1 MSDIAVAR
9 PSLGTKASAGYLI
22 AGIALQT
29 PNQDPDAIPTPE
41 AIKFLYNLPRRSI
54 KELATRDTACPICL
68 DKFVTNGLGHEVDV
82 FTTKPEVPMA
92 LPCTHVLGSDCAWKL
107 FCPLKNS
114 RENRCPVCRQEF
126 FEKEGLAKNPVTVGR
141 IIRLMDWIIQ
151 ESRRRLVE
159 GPEEGKQNARE
170 SIEHAKEIRA
180 KAEQQRAEMETGR
193 VDDTRGEASGIET
206 ITQELRD
213 SRARLDASLT
223 RLMGD
228 EYAQEA
234 LVLCRFREQRAI
246 LDADLERIREQE
258 TVESAAENLDNVAAL
273 RERHLGLA
281 HDSLRAARQENEV
294 LRELLTRLR

>member
-1 MSDIAVAR
+1 
-9 PSLGTKASAGYLI
+9 
-22 AGIALQT
+22 
-29 PNQDPDAIPTPE
+29 
-41 AIKFLYNLPRRSI
+41 
-54 KELATRDTACPICL
+54 
-68 DKFVTNGLGHEVDV
+68 
-82 FTTKPEVPMA
+82 
-92 LPCTHVLGSDCAWKL
+92 
-107 FCPLKNS
+107 
-114 RENRCPVCRQEF
+114 
-126 FEKEGLAKNPVTVGR
+126 
-141 IIRLMDWIIQ
+141 MDWIIQ

-193 VDDTRGEASGIET
+193 VDDTIGEASGIET

-234 LVLCRFREQRAI
+234 LVLRRFREQRAI